1 MVLRLRAR
9 EALTVCVFFY
19 SHCRHNMARVMDAAL
34 TLALLALLAPLAT
47 AYARPGAMA
56 ADLGAVRFPPRLR
69 SREVSNVTRA
79 PPRV

>member
-1 MVLRLRAR
+1 
-9 EALTVCVFFY
+9 
-19 SHCRHNMARVMDAAL
+19 MARVVDAAL
-34 TLALLALLAPLAT
+34 ALALLALLAPLAT

-56 ADLGAVRFPPRLR
+56 ADLGAVRFPPALR